1 MPLRG
6 TQKNCL
12 PCSLWDPSCSPRQPQ
27 CGNTPYFFEK
37 DRPSLDL
44 ALHIVKN
51 TAAASKALLV
61 PKDPLSLLHKAALH
75 LHHLFSLNLFVLKP
89 PHPKLLTSQLAL
101 GGVAHLGHGAVA
113 FRSCCFASANC
124 SLALQTR
131 SHHESNRLS
140 PPLPLHQN
148 EHCQRAEQTH
158 LTVQTTDFREHP
170 LVRRLLASFKT
181 PECFGTTFLHLC
193 SLIQKQKRHPQKSHI
208 SGGSWCTS

>member
-1 MPLRG
+1 MPWRRAWQPTPVVQACTRPPPHSPEQPSCPGRTVPLRG

-61 PKDPLSLLHKAALH
+61 PRDPLSLLHKAALH

-113 FRSCCFASANC
+113 F
-124 SLALQTR
+124 
-131 SHHESNRLS
+131 
-140 PPLPLHQN
+140 
-148 EHCQRAEQTH
+148 
-158 LTVQTTDFREHP
+158 
-170 LVRRLLASFKT
+170 
-181 PECFGTTFLHLC
+181 
-193 SLIQKQKRHPQKSHI
+193 
-208 SGGSWCTS
+208 